1 MRYDQI
7 KIGILIKLCN
17 NQNKYERLNTILIGT
32 RFIHGMKILIAI
44 VIFKYGKFVK
54 GDAYNF

>member
-17 NQNKYERLNTILIGT
+17 NQNKDERFNTTLIGT
-32 RFIHGMKILIAI
+32 RFIHEMKILI
-44 VIFKYGKFVK
+44 
-54 GDAYNF
+54 